1 MSETTLTMLILG
13 AELGGIV
20 LLVFLVF
27 MLVLL
32 RRKRS
37 DKQYVAEF
45 ISGYKKAL
53 PEQTRDFKNR
63 LENHF
68 YVIGEDADEVL
79 NNLSDTE
86 TRLHKRILNLYLG
99 NHRKCLADI
108 RKDVTALNENW
119 LMIMNESLTNAAEVL
134 GKSGTIT
141 QMQQD
146 YTELKKEN
154 MAMRE
159 ELAEAMSSMEE
170 MLKEYSLLYADRD
183 DKNETMEKLAGEYQ
197 EIKTKTERHDKG

>member
-1 MSETTLTMLILG
+1 MNETTLTMLILG

-45 ISGYKKAL
+45 ISSYKKAL

-79 NNLSDTE
+79 DNLSDTE

-108 RKDVTALNENW
+108 RKDVAALNENW
-119 LMIMNESLTNAAEVL
+119 MLIMNESLTNAAEVL
-134 GKSGTIT
+134 GKSEAIT

-154 MAMRE
+154 TAMRE

-183 DKNETMEKLAGEYQ
+183 DKNEAMERLSDEYE

>member
-1 MSETTLTMLILG
+1 MTETTLTMLILG

-45 ISGYKKAL
+45 ISSYKKAL

-79 NNLSDTE
+79 DNLSNTE

-119 LMIMNESLTNAAEVL
+119 MLIMNESLTNAAEVH
-134 GKSGTIT
+134 GESEAFAKI
-141 QMQQD
+141 QQD
-146 YTELKKEN
+146 YAELKKEN
-154 MAMRE
+154 TAMRE

>member
-1 MSETTLTMLILG
+1 MTETTLTMLILG

-45 ISGYKKAL
+45 ISSYKKAL

-134 GKSGTIT
+134 GKSGAIT

-154 MAMRE
+154 MTMRE

-183 DKNETMEKLAGEYQ
+183 DKNEAMEKLAGEYR

>member
-1 MSETTLTMLILG
+1 MLILG

-45 ISGYKKAL
+45 ISSYKKAL

-79 NNLSDTE
+79 DNLSDTE

-108 RKDVTALNENW
+108 RKDVAALNENW
-119 LMIMNESLTNAAEVL
+119 MLIMNESLTNAAEVL
-134 GKSGTIT
+134 GKSEAIT

-154 MAMRE
+154 TAMRE

-183 DKNETMEKLAGEYQ
+183 DKNEAMERLSDEYE

>member
-1 MSETTLTMLILG
+1 MIQFHLPQ
-13 AELGGIV
+13 GGIV

-32 RRKRS
+32 HRKRS

-45 ISGYKKAL
+45 ISSYKKAL

-79 NNLSDTE
+79 DNLSDTE
-86 TRLHKRILNLYLG
+86 TRLNKRILNLYLG

-108 RKDVTALNENW
+108 RKDVAALNENW
-119 LMIMNESLTNAAEVL
+119 MLIMNESLTNAAEVL
-134 GKSGTIT
+134 GKSEAIT

-154 MAMRE
+154 TAMRE

-183 DKNETMEKLAGEYQ
+183 DKNEAMERLSDEYE